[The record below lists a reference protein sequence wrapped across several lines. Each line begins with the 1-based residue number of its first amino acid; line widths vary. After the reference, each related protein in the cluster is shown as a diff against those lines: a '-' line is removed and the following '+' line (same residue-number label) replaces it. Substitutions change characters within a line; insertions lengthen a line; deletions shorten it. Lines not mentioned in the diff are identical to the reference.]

1 MRSGIGRKWTIGL
14 GAGLAL
20 TSAFMAPSVL
30 GQQRAIRTVS
40 SISPQEKDAGAK
52 QHPQLLKEFGGA
64 YAGSQAK
71 YVETVGRRIAVQSG
85 LSNAQS
91 DFTVTLLNSPVNNAF
106 AIPGGYVYVTRQLM
120 ALMNDEAELAG
131 VLGHEIGHVAAQH
144 GQRRQQAAQ
153 RNAIGGTLLQVLT
166 GALLGDSGFAGLVQK
181 GIGTG
186 SQLLTLKFSR
196 SQEYEAD
203 DLGIRY
209 LASGGYDP
217 RALSGML
224 ASLAA
229 QSSLDARVTGSARSV
244 PEWASTHPDPGAR
257 VSRAA
262 RNAANSGSA
271 STVRNRD
278 QFLNALDGLLYGDDP
293 AQGVIE
299 GNRFRHPELRLEF
312 AVPSGFAMEN
322 SADAVSVSGSGGQA
336 QFGAAPYSGNL
347 PAYIDAVFARLGGA
361 NGEAP
366 AGEVQRSTINGLPV
380 AWRTV
385 RATTKSGQV
394 DATVVAYEFGSG
406 KAYHFLLLT
415 SAGQGIGPFSSM
427 VQSVRRLSA
436 QEATTIKP
444 RRVAVLTVKTGDTV
458 QSLAKRM
465 AYADYQQERFLTIN
479 ALNAQSVLRPGQ
491 RVKIVGW

>member
-1 MRSGIGRKWTIGL
+1 MKRISSLAAAGL
-14 GAGLAL
+14 GLTVLA
-20 TSAFMAPSVL
+20 AAPSVE

-40 SISPQEKDAGAK
+40 SISPQEKEAGAK
-52 QHPQLLKEFGGA
+52 QHPQLLNEFGGA
-64 YAGSQAK
+64 YAGPQAK
-71 YVETVGRRIAVQSG
+71 YVEGVGRRIAVKSG
-85 LSNAQS
+85 LSNAQG

-166 GALLGDSGFAGLVQK
+166 GALLGDSALTGLLQK
-181 GIGTG
+181 GIGQG

-217 RALSGML
+217 KALSSML

-229 QSSLDARVTGSARSV
+229 QSSLDSRVTGSSRSL
-244 PEWASTHPDPGAR
+244 PEWASTHPDPASR
-257 VSRAA
+257 VGRAS
-262 RNAANSGSA
+262 RNAAASGSR

-278 QFLNALDGLLYGDDP
+278 AFLNALNGVLYGDDP
-293 AQGVIE
+293 KQGVIE
-299 GNRFRHPELRLEF
+299 GSRFRHPDLRVSF
-312 AVPSGFAMEN
+312 AAPSGFGMEN
-322 SADAVSVSGSGGQA
+322 GASAVTIAGSGGQA
-336 QFGAAPYSGNL
+336 QFSAAPYSGDL
-347 PAYIDAVFARLGGA
+347 SAYIDSVFAKLGGG
-361 NGEAP
+361 NGGVP
-366 AGEVQRSTINGLPV
+366 PGEIRRTTVNGLPA
-380 AWRTV
+380 AWRTI
-385 RATTKSGQV
+385 RARTQSSQV
-394 DATVVAYEFGSG
+394 DATVFAYDFGGG

-415 SAGQGIGPFSSM
+415 AAGQGIGPFSTM
-427 VQSVRRLSA
+427 AQSVQRLST
-436 QEATTIKP
+436 QEAAAIKL
-444 RRVAVLTVKTGDTV
+444 RRVDVVTVKAGDTV

-465 AYADYQQERFLTIN
+465 AYTDYPLDRFLTIN
-479 ALNAQSVLRPGQ
+479 ALTANSVLRPGQ
-491 RVKIVGW
+491 RVKIVTW

>member
-1 MRSGIGRKWTIGL
+1 MNWKMSL
-14 GAGLAL
+14 GCTGAALAVIV
-20 TSAFMAPSVL
+20 TAPAVI

-40 SISPQEKDAGAK
+40 SISQQDKASGAK
-52 QHPQLLKEFGGA
+52 QHPELLKEFGGT
-64 YAGSQAK
+64 YAGPQAK
-71 YVETVGRRIAVQSG
+71 YVEGVGRRIAVQSG
-85 LSNAQS
+85 LSNAQG

-106 AIPGGYVYVTRQLM
+106 AIPGGYIYVTRQLM

-131 VLGHEIGHVAAQH
+131 VLGHEVGHVAAQH

-153 RNAIGGTLLQVLT
+153 RNAIGGALLGALA

-217 RALSGML
+217 RALSDML

-229 QSSLDARVTGSARSV
+229 QSDLDSQVAGNARSM
-244 PEWASTHPDPGAR
+244 PEWASTHPDPASR
-257 VSRAA
+257 VDRAA
-262 RNAANSGSA
+262 QAAEA
-271 STVRNRD
+271 TRVTSTVRNRD
-278 QFLNALDGLLYGDDP
+278 AFLNALNGVLYGDDP
-293 AQGVIE
+293 RQGVID
-299 GNRFRHPELRLEF
+299 GSRFRHPDLRLSF
-312 AVPSGFAMEN
+312 TAPSGFGMEN
-322 SADAVSVSGSGGQA
+322 GTDAVSITGSGGQA

-347 PAYIDAVFARLGGA
+347 AAYINSVFARLGGG
-361 NGEAP
+361 NGGVP
-366 AGEVQRSTINGLPV
+366 AGEVSRTTVNGIPA

-385 RATTKSGQV
+385 RASTQSSQV
-394 DATVVAYEFGSG
+394 DATVFAYEFGGG

-415 SAGQGIGPFSSM
+415 PAGQGIGPFAPM
-427 VQSVRRLSA
+427 VQSVQHLSA
-436 QEATTIKP
+436 QDAAAIRP
-444 RRVAVLTVKTGDTV
+444 RRVQVLTVKSGDTV
-458 QSLAKRM
+458 QSLARRM
-465 AYADYQQERFLTIN
+465 AYADYPLERFLTIN
-479 ALNAQSVLRPGQ
+479 ALSANATLRPGQ